1 MTTVVF
7 FHAHPD
13 DESIATGGTMV
24 HLARAGHRVVIVL
37 ATRGELGEPVPGILD
52 DGEALGARREV
63 EARAVARELGVE
75 RVEFL
80 GYHDS
85 GMMGEGTNDD
95 PSCFWRA
102 DVDQAADRLAEL
114 LREVDAEVL
123 VVYDEHGG
131 YGHPDHIQVHRVGVA
146 AADRAGVERIFEASM
161 NRDEMR
167 RGIDEAIAAGEPT
180 TSCSNVGRGS
190 TRAPS
195 ASPRSS

>member
-24 HLARAGHRVVIVL
+24 RLARAGHRVVIVL
-37 ATRGELGEPVPGILD
+37 ATRGELGEPVPGILA
-52 DGEALGARREV
+52 DGEVLGARREV
-63 EARAVARELGVE
+63 EAVAAARELGVE

-85 GMMGEGTNDD
+85 GMMGEDTNDD
-95 PSCFWRA
+95 PCCFWRA
-102 DVDQAADRLAEL
+102 DVDEAADRLAEL
-114 LREVDAEVL
+114 LNEVEADVL

-146 AADRAGVERIFEASM
+146 AARRAGRRAHL
-161 NRDEMR
+161 
-167 RGIDEAIAAGEPT
+167 RGIDEPRRDAPGHR
-180 TSCSNVGRGS
+180 RGD
-190 TRAPS
+190 R
-195 ASPRSS
+195 RR